1 MQTQTKIPNI
11 MIQNIL
17 LKPKFTE
24 PHKFTPS
31 TSQWKSKQ
39 GHLEYSNTLD
49 KLIKAL
55 VKT

>member
-24 PHKFTPS
+24 PHKFTPT